1 MKFISS
7 NNEIT
12 NKNSPKAGYFNEYGE
27 MCEEQRACAESS
39 NGKHRVLQSL
49 SQRKIF
55 NPVIDDMY
63 KKQSGRK
70 EMDFKMTLC
79 TKSAFDNYLDF
90 LKTKNPLSFRKA
102 EMEINR

>member
-7 NNEIT
+7 SDEIA
-12 NKNSPKAGYFNEYGE
+12 NKNSPKTGYFNEYGE
-27 MCEEQRACAESS
+27 MCEEQKACAELSD
-39 NGKHRVLQSL
+39 GKHKILQSF

-55 NPVIDDMY
+55 NPIIDDMH
-63 KKQSGRK
+63 KKQAGRK
-70 EMDFKMTLC
+70 ERDFKMTVC